1 MNYTWEVAIKADKN
15 KIEREK
21 LKYITTRNGS
31 PYIEVSFEN
40 INERN
45 IEEHTIE
52 VNPLYRF
59 QKVFMNLFDINLEKY
74 KEMREYFFDIFIQYM
89 IQIDLRQGY
98 SKKEYYYKFIL
109 KEILNKFYSEQNIE
123 AIKHFNKDEVY
134 LIFCFVIRLYNC
146 GSSLFLFKQ
155 IMRGLYKNSIVY
167 ASNDY
172 VDEYLIYIGKKE
184 TKEERKKINFIVGMF
199 LPINFKIHLFL
210 ENHFGIIGIDETM
223 EIDEIALF

>member
-1 MNYTWEVAIKADKN
+1 M
-15 KIEREK
+15 
-21 LKYITTRNGS
+21 S
-31 PYIEVSFEN
+31 
-40 INERN
+40 
-45 IEEHTIE
+45 
-52 VNPLYRF
+52 
-59 QKVFMNLFDINLEKY
+59 LFDINLEKY
-74 KEMREYFFDIFIQYM
+74 KETREYFFDIFMQYM

-123 AIKHFNKDEVY
+123 AIKYFNKDEVY

-155 IMRGLYKNSIVY
+155 IMRGLYKKSIVY

-184 TKEERKKINFIVGMF
+184 TEEERKKINFIVGMF
-199 LPINFKIHLFL
+199 LPINFKIHLFW
-210 ENHFGIIGIDETM
+210 ENHFGIIDIDETM
-223 EIDEIALF
+223 EIDEIVLF

>member
-15 KIEREK
+15 NIKREN
-21 LKYITTRNGS
+21 LKYITTRNCS
-31 PYIEVSFEN
+31 PYIEVAFES
-40 INERN
+40 INTRN
-45 IEEHTIE
+45 IYEHLIE

-59 QKVFMNLFDINLEKY
+59 QKVFMELFDINLKTY
-74 KEMREYFFDIFIQYM
+74 KQMREYLFDIFIQYM

-123 AIKHFNKDEVY
+123 AIKHFNKDEIY

-155 IMRGLYKNSIVY
+155 IMRSLYKKSIVY

-172 VDEYLIYIGKKE
+172 VDEYLIYIDRKE
-184 TKEERKKINFIVGMF
+184 TEIEIKKINFIIGMF
-199 LPINFKIHLFL
+199 LPINFTIHLFW
-210 ENHFGIIGIDETM
+210 ENHFGIIDIDETM
-223 EIDEIALF
+223 EINEIALF